1 MEMTTVCSKKSFF
14 SICEGKYRTFRKP
27 PLFGKNGKGLA
38 HRFGQKMKI
47 FNPLRFH
54 SIIVS
59 TCRQTH
65 YDPRLFQKR
74 MLGQML
80 ENSKTA
86 PFSKKWQGVSSSFWP
101 KNENFQS
108 SPFSH
113 HDSPNIPL
121 EWK

>member
-1 MEMTTVCSKKSFF
+1 MKIFNPLRFLIMIVLKCPLRMEMTTVCSKKA
-14 SICEGKYRTFRKP
+14 CEGKYRTFRKP

-86 PFSKKWQGVSSSFWP
+86 PF
-101 KNENFQS
+101 
-108 SPFSH
+108 
-113 HDSPNIPL
+113 
-121 EWK
+121 

>member
-1 MEMTTVCSKKSFF
+1 MEMTTVCSKKA
-14 SICEGKYRTFRKP
+14 CEGKYRTFRKP

-86 PFSKKWQGVSSSFWP
+86 PFWKKWQGVSSSFWP

-108 SPFSH
+108 SPFFS
-113 HDSPNIPL
+113 S
-121 EWK
+121 

>member
-1 MEMTTVCSKKSFF
+1 MEMTTVCSKKA
-14 SICEGKYRTFRKP
+14 CEGKYRTFRKP

-65 YDPRLFQKR
+65 YDPRLFQKKDVR
-74 MLGQML
+74 ANVGKFENRPFL
-80 ENSKTA
+80 EKMA
-86 PFSKKWQGVSSSFWP
+86 RG
-101 KNENFQS
+101 
-108 SPFSH
+108 
-113 HDSPNIPL
+113 
-121 EWK
+121 